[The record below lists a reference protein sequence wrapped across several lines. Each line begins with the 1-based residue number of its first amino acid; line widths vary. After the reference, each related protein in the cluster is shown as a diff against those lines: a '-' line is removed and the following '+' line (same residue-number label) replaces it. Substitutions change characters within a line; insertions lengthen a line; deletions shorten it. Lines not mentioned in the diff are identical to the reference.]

1 MMSKKR
7 GRGFI
12 QFEFGIKENTET
24 LDKGKVGSENT
35 PIYGCPQT
43 KFESTSSDMLHNND
57 N

>member
-24 LDKGKVGSENT
+24 LDKGKVGSEN
-35 PIYGCPQT
+35 
-43 KFESTSSDMLHNND
+43 KD
-57 N
+57 